1 MKLSVI
7 KLFNHVD
14 RIKQQLSGVF
24 FFKNKSE
31 ELDTVCLPPP
41 EW

>member
-7 KLFNHVD
+7 KIFNHVD

-24 FFKNKSE
+24 FKNKSE
-31 ELDTVCLPPP
+31 EVDTVCLPPP